1 MRPCDVLYNAFLA
14 CGMEPKRK
22 LTVENEYVIVDG
34 FIYVFSLSTGKYI
47 KKGVDNQTVDII
59 EI

>member
-22 LTVENEYVIVDG
+22 LTVEHEYVIVDG

-47 KKGVDNQTVDII
+47 KKGVANKNLEVIDI
-59 EI
+59 